1 MLHRNK
7 TKTGVQRRTFNHSD
21 GFFEETVT
29 GRSPSLLKTDERNE
43 IHAVTV
49 GIKATWKVIF

>member
-1 MLHRNK
+1 MLQRNK
-7 TKTGVQRRTFNHSD
+7 TKTGVQRRTFNHNE

-43 IHAVTV
+43 IHAVT
-49 GIKATWKVIF
+49 GD

>member
-1 MLHRNK
+1 MLHRKK
-7 TKTGVQRRTFNHSD
+7 TKTGVQRRTFKRNE

-29 GRSPSLLKTDERNE
+29 GMSPSLLKTDERNE

-49 GIKATWKVIF
+49 GIKAS

>member
-1 MLHRNK
+1 MLQRNK
-7 TKTGVQRRTFNHSD
+7 TKTGVQRRTFNHNE

-43 IHAVTV
+43 IHTVT
-49 GIKATWKVIF
+49 GN

>member
-1 MLHRNK
+1 MLHRKK
-7 TKTGVQRRTFNHSD
+7 TKTGVQRRTFKHNE

-43 IHAVTV
+43 IHAVTW
-49 GIKATWKVIF
+49 GLRHPGK